1 MKTNI
6 ILRTTL
12 LLYLATTAVA
22 DTHIK
27 AKYTSD
33 GRVTESVTYL
43 KGERQRTIREGHG
56 DPESGRPK
64 EDDPAN
70 LKAKTYRVLPLEPAK
85 SPAKPA
91 RAAASPSRPP

>member
-6 ILRTTL
+6 ILQTTL
-12 LLYLATTAVA
+12 LLYCATTAVA

-43 KGERQRTIREGHG
+43 KGERQRIEYGK
-56 DPESGRPK
+56 DMAILNQADIKLARPG
-64 EDDPAN
+64 N
-70 LKAKTYRVLPLEPAK
+70 LWVTCGSQRW
-85 SPAKPA
+85 S
-91 RAAASPSRPP
+91 